1 MSRSVLVTG
10 TSSGIGLACVER
22 FHAAGYSVVATV
34 RKEGD
39 AATLRSRFPGITTLV
54 LDLADEASIDRV
66 IGAELARRGGV
77 DVVVNNAGASIVGA
91 VEDLSMRDYR
101 AQMELNLFAA
111 IRVTQLALP
120 YLRARRSGAIVQLSS
135 GFGRITLP
143 MFSAYCASKYA
154 LEGFT
159 EALAFEMAPFGVHVS
174 LVEPGPVATRFDA
187 NRREAERYDVDGP
200 YASMYRAMRER
211 LTGSHRE
218 GASSAEDAAE
228 AVFRAATSSSP
239 ALRYPVGRMGHAAN
253 VAARFVPDRLKQL
266 LFGRMAK
273 G

>member
-111 IRVTQLALP
+111 IRVTQLALQIP
-120 YLRARRSGAIVQLSS
+120 RQPFDGQFFAGADGRGRVQ
-135 GFGRITLP
+135 I
-143 MFSAYCASKYA
+143 
-154 LEGFT
+154 
-159 EALAFEMAPFGVHVS
+159 
-174 LVEPGPVATRFDA
+174 
-187 NRREAERYDVDGP
+187 
-200 YASMYRAMRER
+200 
-211 LTGSHRE
+211 
-218 GASSAEDAAE
+218 GAHGNA
-228 AVFRAATSSSP
+228 
-239 ALRYPVGRMGHAAN
+239 GWC
-253 VAARFVPDRLKQL
+253 
-266 LFGRMAK
+266 
-273 G
+273 